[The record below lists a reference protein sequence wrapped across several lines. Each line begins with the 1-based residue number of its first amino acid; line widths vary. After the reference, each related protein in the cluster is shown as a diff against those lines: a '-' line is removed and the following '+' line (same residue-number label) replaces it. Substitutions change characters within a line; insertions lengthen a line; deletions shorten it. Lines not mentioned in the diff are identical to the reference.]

1 MGITRKMEHSN
12 HFDSTQIFGFHG
24 LNVVEKSTSAI
35 PDGGIYNDLNAANSD
50 ARLTVA
56 SILGW
61 PLPSNDTMDLL
72 LEEYFDSVHWF
83 SLVIFEPRF
92 LPEYESVADGAWD
105 SSMRNAA
112 VRISAVTKLPSIT
125 QMATDSHLVAFLAI
139 VLGNAAIVMVVFAM
153 SDSLSDRAQEAK
165 RKVTRIFRVE
175 ETEAMLAP
183 NAPSR
188 NRMTSR
194 SDEESD
200 SKMSTSITV
209 QGVLRDLLP
218 ERKVG
223 NTSANSPTPLAI
235 DEEAFI
241 LNESLVSMQKY
252 FGLRTVLPGLGSC
265 VPGTNDI
272 ESQER
277 HQTSTRL
284 RKLQPASKV
293 NSKLNTTEQT
303 GSGPIDYG
311 CVDSGLYWIWDM
323 NTDMT
328 SIL

>member
-1 MGITRKMEHSN
+1 LTNLCQAGQVQTSTTN
-12 HFDSTQIFGFHG
+12 HRLASQGG
-24 LNVVEKSTSAI
+24 SSPPSSTS
-35 PDGGIYNDLNAANSD
+35 DNNLS
-50 ARLTVA
+50 T
-56 SILGW
+56 SHQW
-61 PLPSNDTMDLL
+61 
-72 LEEYFDSVHWF
+72 W
-83 SLVIFEPRF
+83 
-92 LPEYESVADGAWD
+92 
-105 SSMRNAA
+105 NAA
-112 VRISAVTKLPSIT
+112 VRISAITKLPSIT
-125 QMATDSHLVAFLAI
+125 RMATDSHLVAFLAI
-139 VLGNAAIVMVVFAM
+139 ILFNAAIVMVVCAM
-153 SDSLSDRAQEAK
+153 SDPLSVSDRAQEAK

-175 ETEAMLAP
+175 EFLGNQSTLPRQSSIVLRDVIQLLLDRESEVMLAP

-188 NRMTSR
+188 NRMTSH

-235 DEEAFI
+235 DEEAFF
-241 LNESLVSMQKY
+241 LKESLVSMQK
-252 FGLRTVLPGLGSC
+252 VLPGLGSC
-265 VPGTNDI
+265 FPGTNDI

-277 HQTSTRL
+277 HQSSTRL

-293 NSKLNTTEQT
+293 NSKLSTTEQT

-311 CVDSGLYWIWDM
+311 CVDSGLYWIWDL
-323 NTDMT
+323 NADMT

>member
-1 MGITRKMEHSN
+1 
-12 HFDSTQIFGFHG
+12 
-24 LNVVEKSTSAI
+24 
-35 PDGGIYNDLNAANSD
+35 
-50 ARLTVA
+50 
-56 SILGW
+56 
-61 PLPSNDTMDLL
+61 
-72 LEEYFDSVHWF
+72 
-83 SLVIFEPRF
+83 
-92 LPEYESVADGAWD
+92 
-105 SSMRNAA
+105 
-112 VRISAVTKLPSIT
+112 
-125 QMATDSHLVAFLAI
+125 
-139 VLGNAAIVMVVFAM
+139 MVVFAM

-165 RKVTRIFRVE
+165 RKVTRIFCVE
-175 ETEAMLAP
+175 EVLGNQSTLPRQSSIVLRDVIHLLLDRETEAMLAP

-209 QGVLRDLLP
+209 EGVLRDLLP
-218 ERKVG
+218 ERKEYLNYV
-223 NTSANSPTPLAI
+223 SP
-235 DEEAFI
+235 D
-241 LNESLVSMQKY
+241 
-252 FGLRTVLPGLGSC
+252 FGLRTVLPDLGSG
-265 VPGTNDI
+265 VPSTNDI

-293 NSKLNTTEQT
+293 NSKLSTTEQT